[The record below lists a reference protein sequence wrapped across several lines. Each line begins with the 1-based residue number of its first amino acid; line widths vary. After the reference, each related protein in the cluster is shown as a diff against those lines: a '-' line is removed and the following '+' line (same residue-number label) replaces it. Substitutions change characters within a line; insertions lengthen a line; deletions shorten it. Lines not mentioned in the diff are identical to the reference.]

1 MSGATTR
8 FDIVNFPPTADEHL
22 INFLQTIVVDEAKE
36 VSVVVGSSVASDG
49 QLENIMAKLK
59 TGESKIVFREED
71 GRFFVRH
78 LGSHC
83 GDLVA
88 ALQFVVNGTSPK
100 GFCSCAFLFCL
111 CLLGAHYF
119 PC

>member
-1 MSGATTR
+1 MCLV
-8 FDIVNFPPTADEHL
+8 ILLIEHL

-36 VSVVVGSSVASDG
+36 VSVVVGSSVAFDG
-49 QLENIMAKLK
+49 ELENIMAKLK
-59 TGESKIVFREED
+59 TGESEIVFTEED
-71 GRFFVRH
+71 GRFIVRH
-78 LGSHC
+78 LGSHF

-100 GFCSCAFLFCL
+100 GFCSCTFLFCL

-119 PC
+119 LC

>member
-1 MSGATTR
+1 MSGATAR

-59 TGESKIVFREED
+59 TGESKIVFTEED
-71 GRFFVRH
+71 GRFF
-78 LGSHC
+78 C
-83 GDLVA
+83 A
-88 ALQFVVNGTSPK
+88 AFGKSLR
-100 GFCSCAFLFCL
+100 
-111 CLLGAHYF
+111 
-119 PC
+119 